1 MEKLLGKMVQSNE
14 YCSVYD
20 DIDRPK
26 RFSFGCFIAFDSIH
40 AVLKAYLPNG
50 DFDGFQLIP
59 IDSIFKIE
67 KGDIYGKCMK
77 QLIHDDDRTISI
89 DRQQVCHSFLEYCN
103 NESKLISI
111 TVSDDEWDAVGFIDS
126 IEQGT
131 ITVRRVDEFG
141 RLDGVAYL
149 REDDITF
156 AQCMSETEEKL
167 SRLHLIDK
175 DKVARLIIDDKK

>member
-1 MEKLLGKMVQSNE
+1 MKKVLEEMIQNDE

-26 RFSFGCFIAFDSIH
+26 RFSFGSFIAYDSIH

-59 IDSIFKIE
+59 IDNIFKIE
-67 KGDIYGKCMK
+67 RGDTYGNCMK
-77 QLIHDDDRTISI
+77 QLIHDDDCTISI
-89 DRQQVCHSFLEYCN
+89 DRQRVCHSFIEYCN
-103 NESKLISI
+103 NEGKLISI

-126 IEQGT
+126 IAQGT
-131 ITVRRVDEFG
+131 ITVRQVDEFG
-141 RLDGVAYL
+141 RLDGVAYI

-156 AQCMSETEEKL
+156 ARCMSEEEEKL
-167 SRLHLIDK
+167 SRLHCINEEK
-175 DKVARLIIDDKK
+175 